1 MALIRYVEFI
11 LKRAAQNIA
20 FEQFHRMLH
29 KMRKVIITDNIGK
42 EFELLEDPPPDLFSI
57 YQALSLEWP
66 KKFTNK

>member
-1 MALIRYVEFI
+1 
-11 LKRAAQNIA
+11 
-20 FEQFHRMLH
+20 
-29 KMRKVIITDNIGK
+29 MRKVIIKDNIGK